1 MQKIVCMKWGTRY
14 DFNFVNRLYSSIKKH
29 TKRPTKLYCFTDDRK
44 GINNAIVCK
53 PLPKIKIPLQLSFT
67 PWRKLSMWQNP
78 LGDLENDVLFLDL
91 DLVITGN
98 LDRFFDYKPGK
109 YCVIENWTQKG
120 KGIGNTSCFR
130 FPVGNYSFVYSD
142 FEKNSNET
150 EKFISELK
158 TYISSKI
165 GSDINFRRVESVG
178 PKVSSELLKQG
189 ITAIALSLAAMLF
202 YIWVRFEWQF
212 SLGSI
217 IALFHDVIITLGI
230 FSILSLEVNL
240 SIVAAVLTI
249 VGYSMN
255 DTVVIYDRIRENL
268 LKYSKINTNEIANI
282 SVNETLSRTIITSLT
297 TLLALGSIFVLGG
310 EILKG
315 FSFAMIL
322 GVIIG
327 TYSSIFVAS
336 PVLNYFKVT
345 QKTLLKDENI

>member
-1 MQKIVCMKWGTRY
+1 MIYKINFSKFFKLANILSVLAIFFSILFLFIKGLNYGVDFKGGTLLEIRVS
-14 DFNFVNRLYSSIKKH
+14 NTN
-29 TKRPTKLYCFTDDRK
+29 
-44 GINNAIVCK
+44 
-53 PLPKIKIPLQLSFT
+53 IKIQDLRDSLKSV
-67 PWRKLSMWQNP
+67 NV
-78 LGDLENDVLFLDL
+78 GDVSVKQFGREGDFL
-91 DLVITGN
+91 V
-98 LDRFFDYKPGK
+98 K
-109 YCVIENWTQKG
+109 
-120 KGIGNTSCFR
+120 
-130 FPVGNYSFVYSD
+130 
-142 FEKNSNET
+142 FEKNSNEND
-150 EKFISELK
+150 KFISELK
-158 TYISSKI
+158 NQISGKI
-165 GSDINFRRVESVG
+165 GSEVNFRRVESVG

-189 ITAIALSLAAMLF
+189 VTAIILSLAAMLF
-202 YIWVRFEWQF
+202 YIWIRFEWQF

-297 TLLALGSIFVLGG
+297 TLLALGSIFILGG

-345 QKTLLKDENI
+345 QKTLLKEDKI